1 METFFCERL
10 WSDDHITECFR
21 TNYILFILPVIL
33 TIASVGIILLG
44 IHAHF
49 YHGNPREYQQLLDN
63 GAANRDNNE
72 FDRVRGEQYNQP
84 AQMVRSYT
92 EIGLNFCALSIS
104 LVSLYKKSDGLLPCI
119 GQIVVWGLLTF
130 LATARTCLRFS
141 RFQHQLWY
149 NSAILY
155 CLLFLSHS
163 LNCTAFFMFSASHG
177 SRMNAILVFIV
188 TLSLSLLVLMTPTL
202 DHYDTYNSVNGL
214 VQSRERSA
222 SILSKLTL
230 SWLDDL
236 VWLAYTKGLT
246 MSDVWDLDP
255 KEHGK
260 NILEKY
266 DQTKIAGAYG
276 WSLFRT
282 LRMLFLEQSGWTLL
296 SSLMLFL
303 PPVLMRGILT
313 YIDDP
318 KSHSRTMVWLYA
330 TLLLIGGCIGAIA
343 EGQSLFGGTKTSLRI
358 RSIMIGEIYAKALRR
373 KAAAG
378 GPHHS
383 EKDKLSKP
391 PQEKSSNGVIMN
403 LMAVDAMQ
411 VSDVGVF
418 FHYIPEVPSQLF
430 LAVFL
435 LFRVLGLAS
444 LVGIIALII
453 ILPLNYYISSR
464 YATVQKNVMNW
475 RDKRV
480 SATNEVLQNIRIIKY
495 FAWDRKFLTK
505 MDIPR
510 RRELGTIRTTFILS
524 ALGDLLFQ
532 CAPIIVTLSSFWA
545 YTFLLGKTLTAPVAF
560 TSLSLFNLLRLP
572 LDELIEITTRLI
584 QGKISLNRIA
594 SFLGEEETDKYNSL
608 KANLDLE
615 GNPRIELKE
624 ATLTW
629 DSVDYDDEN
638 YERRPSPFHLHDIDV
653 CFTPERLN
661 LIIGPTGSGKSSL
674 LLALLGEMTL
684 VSGEIFFSQ
693 YLANDYSCRPHKSN
707 CTDCV
712 AYCAQTPWL
721 LNDTIRNNILFS
733 HPFCRTRYKSVI
745 TACALKEDLDILRHR
760 DNTEIGDKGIT
771 LSGGQNREFLL
782 HVLCILLRNIFYW
795 TIA

>member
-1 METFFCERL
+1 
-10 WSDDHITECFR
+10 
-21 TNYILFILPVIL
+21 
-33 TIASVGIILLG
+33 
-44 IHAHF
+44 
-49 YHGNPREYQQLLDN
+49 
-63 GAANRDNNE
+63 
-72 FDRVRGEQYNQP
+72 
-84 AQMVRSYT
+84 
-92 EIGLNFCALSIS
+92 
-104 LVSLYKKSDGLLPCI
+104 
-119 GQIVVWGLLTF
+119 
-130 LATARTCLRFS
+130 
-141 RFQHQLWY
+141 
-149 NSAILY
+149 
-155 CLLFLSHS
+155 
-163 LNCTAFFMFSASHG
+163 
-177 SRMNAILVFIV
+177 
-188 TLSLSLLVLMTPTL
+188 
-202 DHYDTYNSVNGL
+202 
-214 VQSRERSA
+214 
-222 SILSKLTL
+222 
-230 SWLDDL
+230 
-236 VWLAYTKGLT
+236 
-246 MSDVWDLDP
+246 
-255 KEHGK
+255 
-260 NILEKY
+260 
-266 DQTKIAGAYG
+266 
-276 WSLFRT
+276 
-282 LRMLFLEQSGWTLL
+282 
-296 SSLMLFL
+296 
-303 PPVLMRGILT
+303 
-313 YIDDP
+313 
-318 KSHSRTMVWLYA
+318 
-330 TLLLIGGCIGAIA
+330 
-343 EGQSLFGGTKTSLRI
+343 
-358 RSIMIGEIYAKALRR
+358 MIGEIYAKALRR

-391 PQEKSSNGVIMN
+391 PQEKASNGVIMN

-771 LSGGQNREFLL
+771 LSGGQKQRISPCTCSVFSYEASSTGRLL
-782 HVLCILLRNIFYW
+782 ERS
-795 TIA
+795 